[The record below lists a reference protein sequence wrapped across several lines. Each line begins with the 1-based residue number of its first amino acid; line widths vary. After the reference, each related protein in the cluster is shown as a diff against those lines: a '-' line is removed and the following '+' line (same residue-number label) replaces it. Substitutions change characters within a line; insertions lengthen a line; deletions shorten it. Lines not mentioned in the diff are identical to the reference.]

1 MANTTTPATPVAPA
15 TVGSVARSNTMPI
28 AETAIGK
35 TTINDSVVAKVAGI
49 AAREVSGVHA
59 LGGGA
64 ARVIGSIRNAV
75 NNTDLSQGISVEVGE
90 TQVAVDVIIVAEYPV
105 ALQDVAN
112 DVRSS
117 IIDAIENLVG
127 LQVTEVNVT
136 VDDVFI
142 PSADDN
148 ASEAEA
154 RVQ

>member
-1 MANTTTPATPVAPA
+1 MANTTTPVTPA
-15 TVGSVARSNTMPI
+15 TIATTPATTTPI

-64 ARVIGSIRNAV
+64 ARVIGSIRNAI

-127 LQVTEVNVT
+127 LEVTEVNVT

-148 ASEAEA
+148 APEAEA

>member
-1 MANTTTPATPVAPA
+1 
-15 TVGSVARSNTMPI
+15 MPI